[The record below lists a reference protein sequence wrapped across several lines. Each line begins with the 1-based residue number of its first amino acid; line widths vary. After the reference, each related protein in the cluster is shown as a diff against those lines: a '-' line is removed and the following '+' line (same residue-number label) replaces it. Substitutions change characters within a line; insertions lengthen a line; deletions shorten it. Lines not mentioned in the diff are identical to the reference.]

1 MTTTE
6 LTVCLFS
13 SLNFVIFAMAGHQL
27 FNSAG
32 ELNSISGMLTPLYDT
47 TYAEYGLLLVIL
59 VASSF
64 VYNRGSVLPKSDPFR
79 SLFFD
84 TPQNKDGVAQSSSQI
99 TRNIGEKA
107 RDAAA
112 RFIILWG
119 SQSGTAESLAHRL
132 GRDIQQRLKSTTIVG
147 DLSDYDPATL
157 SNVPDSCIVVLVMS
171 TYGEGDPS
179 DNAQEFVS
187 HVTAPSSS
195 NLSRVSF
202 ATFGCG
208 NSNYRYFNK
217 VVQDAASGIVQ
228 CGGKLL
234 LPVGAGDEATRST
247 QEDFLEWK
255 EGFFSLLVSQH
266 GLSDHKAE
274 YQPTVEVTIDESIP
288 EATHD
293 EVGVPQTKEVCLPVV
308 SRQTVGVYENQTR
321 TCVDLKLDIS
331 GHPELKYR
339 TGDHIAIWPHN
350 PADEVNRLLQVLGQ
364 EPQRSR
370 RLLIRPTDEL
380 AELKVP
386 QSTTLEALFSQ
397 HLDICAPVP
406 RETVLSLARITPS
419 LDIKKE
425 LERIGGSR
433 ESYADFLDSNYL
445 TIARLME
452 LMAAFDSNHS
462 WRSLPLSFLID
473 SIPAMQPR
481 LYSISSSSI
490 VEPRRVG
497 IVVSVKPA
505 IVLKRPDTSI
515 HGVASTYL
523 STAQSPQSGIETD
536 AGLVRAEIRR
546 AAFKLPVN
554 LKTPVIMV
562 AAGTGIAPF
571 RAFIQER
578 ARLSSIGRDVGPMM
592 LFFGS
597 QNESDCLYH
606 DELADI
612 AAKQGRD
619 FSLQIITAFSR
630 PQSHETDAAQ
640 QKKMYVQN
648 RILQHRQ
655 ELMQYLLEEDAAF
668 YVCGSSTMAKAV
680 GDVILKA
687 AMETKDWSTEA
698 ASQWRLERRKSSRWH
713 EDVWG

>member
-1 MTTTE
+1 
-6 LTVCLFS
+6 
-13 SLNFVIFAMAGHQL
+13 
-27 FNSAG
+27 
-32 ELNSISGMLTPLYDT
+32 MLKPLHDAS
-47 TYAEYGLLLVIL
+47 YADYGLLLVIL
-59 VASSF
+59 VASSYI
-64 VYNRGSVLPKSDPFR
+64 YNRGSVLPKSDPFR

-84 TPQNKDGVAQSSSQI
+84 KPQNKDGVAQSSSQI
-99 TRNIGEKA
+99 TRDIGEKA

-132 GRDIQQRLKSTTIVG
+132 GRDVQQRLRSTAIVG

-157 SNVPDSCIVVLVMS
+157 ANVSDSCIVVLVMS

-187 HVTAPSSS
+187 HVTTPSSS
-195 NLSRVSF
+195 SLSHMSF
-202 ATFGCG
+202 AAFGCG

-217 VVQDAASGIVQ
+217 VIQDAASGVVL

-234 LPVGAGDEATRST
+234 LPVGAGDEASRST

-255 EGFFSLLVSQH
+255 EELFSLLVSQH

-274 YQPTVEVTIDESIP
+274 YQPTVEVTIDETLS
-288 EATHD
+288 EGNQDGA
-293 EVGVPQTKEVCLPVV
+293 EVDMPHKKEIYLPVV
-308 SRQTVGVYENQTR
+308 SRQTVGVYTDQTR

-331 GHPELKYR
+331 AHPELKYR
-339 TGDHIAIWPHN
+339 TGDHIAVWPRN
-350 PADEVNRLLQVLGQ
+350 SADEVNRLLQVLGRKH
-364 EPQRSR
+364 QRSH
-370 RLLIRPTDEL
+370 RLLIRPTDEVT
-380 AELKVP
+380 ELKVP
-386 QSTTLEALFSQ
+386 QSTTLDALFSQ
-397 HLDICAPVP
+397 HLDICAAVP
-406 RETVLSLARITPS
+406 RETVLALARLTPS
-419 LDIKKE
+419 LNVKKE
-425 LERIGGSR
+425 LERIGRSR

-445 TIARLME
+445 TMARLME
-452 LMAAFDSNHS
+452 LMAALNTEHP
-462 WRSLPLSFLID
+462 WKSLPLSFLID

-505 IVLKRPDTSI
+505 IVPKCPDTSI

-523 STAQSPQSGIETD
+523 SSAQLLQPDIEADT
-536 AGLVRAEIRR
+536 GLVRAEIRR
-546 AAFKLPVN
+546 ASFKLPFN

-578 ARLSSIGRDVGPMM
+578 ARLASIGRDVGPMV

-606 DELADI
+606 DELAEI
-612 AAKQGRD
+612 AAKQGPG
-619 FSLQIITAFSR
+619 FSLQTITAFSR
-630 PQSHETDAAQ
+630 PQSHGADAPQQ
-640 QKKMYVQN
+640 QKTYVQD
-648 RILQHRQ
+648 RIFEHRQ
-655 ELMQYLLEEDAAF
+655 DLMQYLLKEDAAF
-668 YVCGSSTMAKAV
+668 YICGSSTMAKAV

-687 AMETKDWSTEA
+687 AMETKDWSAEV

>member
-1 MTTTE
+1 MFSHR
-6 LTVCLFS
+6 LFD
-13 SLNFVIFAMAGHQL
+13 
-27 FNSAG
+27 SAG
-32 ELNSISGMLTPLYDT
+32 DFGSTNGMLTPLYDAS
-47 TYAEYGLLLVIL
+47 YADYGLLLVIL
-59 VASSF
+59 VASSY

-79 SLFFD
+79 SLFFES
-84 TPQNKDGVAQSSSQI
+84 PQSKDGVAHSSSQT
-99 TRNIGEKA
+99 TRDIGEKA
-107 RDAAA
+107 RNVEA
-112 RFIILWG
+112 RFTILWG

-132 GRDIQQRLKSTTIVG
+132 GRDIQQRLKSTAIVG
-147 DLSDYDPATL
+147 DLSDCDPATL
-157 SNVPDSCIVVLVMS
+157 AHVPNSAIVVLVMS

-179 DNAQEFVS
+179 DNAKEFVS
-187 HVTAPSSS
+187 HVTTQSDT
-195 NLSRVSF
+195 NLSHVSF
-202 ATFGCG
+202 VAFGCG

-217 VVQDAASGIVQ
+217 VIEDAASGIVQ

-255 EGFFSLLVSQH
+255 EKLFSLLVSQH

-274 YQPTVEVTIDESIP
+274 YQPTVEVTMSESP
-288 EATHD
+288 EATQDRD
-293 EVGVPQTKEVCLPVV
+293 EIGISQKKEVYLPVI
-308 SRQTVGVYENQTR
+308 SRQTVGVYNDLTR

-339 TGDHIAIWPHN
+339 TGDHIAIWPRN
-350 PADEVNRLLQVLGQ
+350 SADEVDRLLQVLGQ
-364 EPQRSR
+364 EHQRSR

-380 AELKVP
+380 TGFKVP
-386 QSTTLEALFSQ
+386 QSTTLETLFSQ

-406 RETVLSLARITPS
+406 RETVLALARITPS
-419 LDIKKE
+419 LNIKQE

-445 TIARLME
+445 TIARLMK
-452 LMAAFDSNHS
+452 LMAAFDANYS
-462 WRSLPLSFLID
+462 WRLLPLSFLID
-473 SIPAMQPR
+473 SIPALQPR

-497 IVVSVKPA
+497 IVVSVKPG
-505 IVLKRPDTSI
+505 IVHKRPDTWI

-523 STAQSPQSGIETD
+523 STTQFPQPDTETD
-536 AGLVRAEIRR
+536 TGLVRAEIRR
-546 AAFKLPVN
+546 ASFKLPVN
-554 LKTPVIMV
+554 LKTPVVMV

-606 DELADI
+606 DEFADI
-612 AAKQGRD
+612 AAKQGPA

-630 PQSHETDAAQ
+630 PQNHGTEAPMQ
-640 QKKMYVQN
+640 QKMYVQD
-648 RILQHRQ
+648 RIFEHRRV
-655 ELMQYLLEEDAAF
+655 MIRSLLEGDAAF
-668 YVCGSSTMAKAV
+668 YICGSSTMAKAV
-680 GDVILKA
+680 GDVIVKA
-687 AMETKDWSTEA
+687 AMEMKDWSTDA
-698 ASQWRLERRKSSRWH
+698 ASQWRLERKKSSRWH